1 MQQGKLLKLKPQT
14 WGQKCILNFF
24 LLTPDRENCIIESIV
39 VWLFWQLLPSKWI
52 KQSSGS
58 FKRLLSCHCLAHLTL
73 SSTLKPCQW
82 LFDAAVI
89 VPGNVMNRRPDR
101 KQQENGTTALW
112 SPLIILI
119 CARQQLHTA
128 NGLRVAARP
137 IRQLIFVNKYIWK
150 YESNTVWWKKAKGL
164 KQLSDYPEC
173 AWNALLPLSI
183 CAPPAGDKH
192 ASGVC
197 KHK

>member
-1 MQQGKLLKLKPQT
+1 MHFK
-14 WGQKCILNFF
+14 GQNFS
-24 LLTPDRENCIIESIV
+24 LLTTNRENCMIESIV
-39 VWLFWQLLPSKWI
+39 IGLFWQLFPSKWI

-58 FKRLLSCHCLAHLTL
+58 FKRLLSWRFLALLTF

-82 LFDAAVI
+82 LFDAVVI
-89 VPGNVMNRRPDR
+89 VPGSVMNRRPDR

-112 SPLIILI
+112 SPLILLI

-128 NGLRVAARP
+128 NRMRVVASP

-150 YESNTVWWKKAKGL
+150 YGSNTVWWKKAKEL

-183 CAPPAGDKH
+183 CAPYRGP
-192 ASGVC
+192 SWR
-197 KHK
+197 